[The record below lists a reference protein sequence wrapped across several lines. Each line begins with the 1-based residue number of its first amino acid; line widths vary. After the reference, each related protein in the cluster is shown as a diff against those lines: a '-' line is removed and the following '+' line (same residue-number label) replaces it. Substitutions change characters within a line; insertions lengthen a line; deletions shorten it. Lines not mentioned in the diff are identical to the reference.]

1 VKHADPPARKPY
13 SAPRLVAYGDLR
25 VITENK
31 NRAGSDGA
39 GGGNNKST

>member
-13 SAPRLVAYGDLR
+13 SAPRLVTYGDLR

-31 NRAGSDGA
+31 NRAGSDG
-39 GGGNNKST
+39 GGGGGKST